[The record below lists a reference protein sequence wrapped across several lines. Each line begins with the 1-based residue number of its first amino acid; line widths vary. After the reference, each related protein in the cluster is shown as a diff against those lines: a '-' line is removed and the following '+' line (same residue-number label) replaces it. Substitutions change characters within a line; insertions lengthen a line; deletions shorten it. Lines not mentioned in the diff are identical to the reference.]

1 MFVSYSFGV
10 VQIAPP
16 HNKILLVPLKTIGPL
31 EKVFST
37 PMYTSRIFLIFDF
50 VDHKDI
56 SGDRNYF
63 M

>member
-1 MFVSYSFGV
+1 MVSELFKLP
-10 VQIAPP
+10 PP
-16 HNKILLVPLKTIGPL
+16 HNKILLMPLKTIGPL

-37 PMYTSRIFLIFDF
+37 AMYTSTVFLIFDL

-63 M
+63 I